1 MTLKKYT
8 FTLFVKQIISK
19 PLWNNLCLSR
29 HALVELVSLK
39 ELVPIPTLLWM
50 ALGSVLLTLRF
61 WHSKQR
67 QSSNSLM
74 RFKSIFNSQ
83 LELII
88 IRQKEHFSQKKSWY
102 KLELCILA
110 LFHWTFVIDG
120 FHGILSKKRSSTRR
134 QGLLLN
140 SLIMIGHPC
149 NSLKC
154 RHLGQLMT

>member
-1 MTLKKYT
+1 MFISTCLGGTGFLERISANTYT
-8 FTLFVKQIISK
+8 IMNGTWKCSIDSK
-19 PLWNNLCLSR
+19 
-29 HALVELVSLK
+29 
-39 ELVPIPTLLWM
+39 
-50 ALGSVLLTLRF
+50 VLAF
-61 WHSKQR
+61 EAKSKQR

-74 RFKSIFNSQ
+74 SSKSIFNSQ

-88 IRQKEHFSQKKSWY
+88 IRQKEHFSQKKSSY

-149 NSLKC
+149 NSLEC
-154 RHLGQLMT
+154 RHLGQFDDLMYWDTKLELA